1 MVVTLWFIWSER
13 NCIREEGRRRPAEAI
28 VRSIELYANENLLQH
43 TSKPTQVGQRK
54 QVWRRPPN
62 GVLKLNCDGSFL
74 PSEKS
79 GSWGCLI
86 RDSDGDVVQAGRGKI
101 NNLLSAFQAELI
113 ACLQGI
119 QMAASLGIGR
129 LILATDAMEVVGAV
143 NSEVHDASA
152 VGHLMEEIKSLLS
165 LNFIS
170 FECVFGSRSCNEA
183 AHVLAKLGHMC
194 TEGEIISDSI
204 PECISVIVANDL
216 LANE

>member
-1 MVVTLWFIWSER
+1 MVITLWFIWSER

-28 VRSIELYANENLLQH
+28 VRRIELYANENLLQH
-43 TSKPTQVGQRK
+43 ASKPTQGGQRK

-74 PSEKS
+74 SNEKS
-79 GSWGCLI
+79 GSWNCLI

-101 NNLLSAFQAELI
+101 NNLLSAFQAKLI

-129 LILATDAMEVVGAV
+129 LILETNAMEVVGAV
-143 NSEVHDASA
+143 NSEVYDASA
-152 VGHLMEEIKSLLS
+152 VSHLIEEIKSLLS

-183 AHVLAKLGHMC
+183 VCWL
-194 TEGEIISDSI
+194 S
-204 PECISVIVANDL
+204 
-216 LANE
+216 